1 MSHLVTRKEN
11 LNNFCIEG
19 ANRPTRLDEV
29 WELDID
35 AGLADP
41 NKTQW
46 TAAPPMSTARSS
58 FTCNLITTSGG
69 EDEIVVVAGS
79 GAGGTVEIFSVNN
92 RVWRAGELA
101 STSTGDIHIPAS
113 IAI

>member
-1 MSHLVTRKEN
+1 MVTRKEFFS
-11 LNNFCIEG
+11 NFCIEG
-19 ANRPTRLDEV
+19 ATRPTRLDEV

-41 NKTQW
+41 NNTQW

-79 GAGGTVEIFSVNN
+79 GASSGVEIFSVNN

-101 STSTGDIHIPAS
+101 STSIGYTCIHLPAS

>member
-1 MSHLVTRKEN
+1 M
-11 LNNFCIEG
+11 
-19 ANRPTRLDEV
+19 DEV

-41 NKTQW
+41 NNTQW

-79 GAGGTVEIFSVNN
+79 GASSGVEIFSVNN

-101 STSTGDIHIPAS
+101 
-113 IAI
+113 